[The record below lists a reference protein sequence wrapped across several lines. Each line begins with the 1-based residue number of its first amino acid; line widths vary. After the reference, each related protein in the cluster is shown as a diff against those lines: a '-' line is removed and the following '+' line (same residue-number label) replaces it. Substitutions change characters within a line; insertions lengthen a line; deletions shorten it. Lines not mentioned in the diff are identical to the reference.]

1 MTKQDKIKL
10 IKSITHKDLLYN
22 FEKYAGR
29 NLLEVTDSER
39 ESYQLIREEILNRM
53 KRGKKWKDMS

>member
-1 MTKQDKIKL
+1 MKKQDKIKL
-10 IKSITHKDLLYN
+10 IKSITNKDLLYK